1 MRCWYTRWQLS
12 SALDRGELSSRMA
25 RGHAARCASCQAFG
39 GDLAALHARLSR
51 DSHTAAPPRPVVGRT
66 RTRWLVAGPL
76 AAGAAGAAA
85 VIAIALGMSPRP
97 DPLGSLPARAS
108 VETSEVLAR
117 IQGLADGVSQ
127 LFARTPLES
136 ELDNL
141 VDDGKRGLD
150 AVLATGG
157 L

>member
-12 SALDRGELSSRMA
+12 SALDQGELSPRMS

-39 GDLAALHARLSR
+39 AELAALHARLSR
-51 DSHTAAPPRPVVGRT
+51 DADTAAPPRPQVQRVRS
-66 RTRWLVAGPL
+66 RWLVAGPL
-76 AAGAAGAAA
+76 AAGAAAA
-85 VIAIALGMSPRP
+85 IAIAIGVDR
-97 DPLGSLPARAS
+97 GSEPVAETPPPP
-108 VETSEVLAR
+108 VPTSEVVA
-117 IQGLADGVSQ
+117 GLRGIAASVSQ
-127 LFARTPLES
+127 VFQHSPLES

-157 L
+157 LGRPR

>member
-12 SALDRGELSSRMA
+12 SALDRGELSSRMS

-39 GDLAALHARLSR
+39 ADLAALHARLSR
-51 DSHTAAPPRPVVGRT
+51 GADTAPPPQVRRA
-66 RTRWLVAGPL
+66 RSRWLIAAPL
-76 AAGAAGAAA
+76 AAAAA
-85 VIAIALGMSPRP
+85 AAIAIGVDRGPEPVAEVPP
-97 DPLGSLPARAS
+97 PAR
-108 VETSEVLAR
+108 VPTSEVVA
-117 IQGLADGVSQ
+117 GLRGIAASVSQ
-127 LFARTPLES
+127 VFQHSPLES

-157 L
+157 LGRSR

>member
-12 SALDRGELSSRMA
+12 SALDRGELSSRMS

-39 GDLAALHARLSR
+39 ADLAALHARLSR
-51 DSHTAAPPRPVVGRT
+51 DADTAPPPRSQVRPS
-66 RTRWLVAGPL
+66 RWLIAAPL
-76 AAGAAGAAA
+76 AAGAAAAA
-85 VIAIALGMSPRP
+85 IAIAIGVDR
-97 DPLGSLPARAS
+97 GSGPVAETPPPQVR
-108 VETSEVLAR
+108 TSEVVA
-117 IQGLADGVSQ
+117 GLRGIAASVSQ
-127 LFARTPLES
+127 VFQHSPLES

-157 L
+157 LGRSR

>member
-12 SALDRGELSSRMA
+12 SALDRGELSSCMA

-39 GDLAALHARLSR
+39 DDLAALHARLSR
-51 DSHTAAPPRPVVGRT
+51 DSHTAAPPRPAVRRVHM
-66 RTRWLVAGPL
+66 RWLVAGPL
-76 AAGAAGAAA
+76 AAAAA
-85 VIAIALGMSPRP
+85 AAIAITVPRHGPDAIVSSPA
-97 DPLGSLPARAS
+97 PAPVA
-108 VETSEVLAR
+108 TSEVVAR

-141 VDDGKRGLD
+141 VDDGKRGLA